1 MVERIDCPCGS
12 TDGLSFPPITLLDQE
27 NGEREMKR
35 FSLVL
40 AILGLLLT
48 SMPVLAVNTTQ
59 PLTVNMAI
67 SARAKL
73 TLGVNAINFA
83 DADPDSSPS
92 ILATENPV
100 SVTAKVRTG
109 AASTATLTHLAGGD
123 LTSGGNTIAI
133 SNVTWTVTGA
143 GFVSGTM
150 NKTTAQSAGN
160 WTGSGSYS
168 GTYSY
173 SIVNSWSYATGNYT
187 ASTTY
192 TLTAP

>member
-1 MVERIDCPCGS
+1 
-12 TDGLSFPPITLLDQE
+12 
-27 NGEREMKR
+27 MKR

-133 SNVTWTVTGA
+133 GNITWTVTGA

-150 NKTTAQSAGN
+150 NKTTAQPAGS

>member
-1 MVERIDCPCGS
+1 
-12 TDGLSFPPITLLDQE
+12 
-27 NGEREMKR
+27 MKK
-35 FSLVL
+35 FSLAL
-40 AILGLLLT
+40 GILGLLLT
-48 SMPVLAVNTTQ
+48 SIPAFAVNTTQ
-59 PLTVNMAI
+59 PLTVNMGL

-73 TLGVNAINFA
+73 TLGVNAINFS
-83 DADPDSSPS
+83 DQDPDTTPS
-92 ILATENPV
+92 VAATEGAV
-100 SVTAKVRTG
+100 TVTAKVRTG

-123 LTSGGNTIAI
+123 LISGSNTIAI

-143 GFVSGTM
+143 GFVAGTM
-150 NKTTAQSAGN
+150 NRTTAQSAGS

-168 GTYSY
+168 GTFSF

>member
-1 MVERIDCPCGS
+1 MR
-12 TDGLSFPPITLLDQE
+12 
-27 NGEREMKR
+27 K
-35 FSLVL
+35 FSLIL
-40 AILGLLLT
+40 GILGLLLT
-48 SMPVLAVNTTQ
+48 SIPVFAVNTTQ

-73 TLGVNAINFA
+73 TLGASAINFA
-83 DADPDSSPS
+83 DADPDTSPS

-109 AASTATLTHLAGGD
+109 ASSTATLTHLAGGD
-123 LTSGGNTIAI
+123 LTSGSNTIAI
-133 SNVTWTVTGA
+133 SNVTWTVTGS
-143 GFVSGTM
+143 GFVAGTM
-150 NKTTAQSAGN
+150 NKSTAQSAGS
-160 WTGSGSYS
+160 WTGSGSHS
-168 GTYSY
+168 GTFSF

>member
-1 MVERIDCPCGS
+1 MR
-12 TDGLSFPPITLLDQE
+12 
-27 NGEREMKR
+27 K

-40 AILGLLLT
+40 GILGFLLT
-48 SMPVLAVNTTQ
+48 SIPAFAVNTTQ

-73 TLGVNAINFA
+73 SLGLNAINFP
-83 DADPDSSPS
+83 DADPDTSPS
-92 ILATENPV
+92 VANIENAV
-100 SVTAKVRTG
+100 TVTAKVRTG
-109 AASTATLTHLAGGD
+109 AASNATLTHLAGGD
-123 LTSGGNTIAI
+123 LTSGSNTIAI

-143 GFVSGTM
+143 GFVAGTM
-150 NKTTAQSAGN
+150 NKTTAQSAGS

-168 GTYSY
+168 GTFSF
-173 SIVNSWSYATGNYT
+173 SIVNSWSYATGSYA

>member
-1 MVERIDCPCGS
+1 MD
-12 TDGLSFPPITLLDQE
+12 DLSFIKE
-27 NGEREMKR
+27 KGEEMR
-35 FSLVL
+35 TFGLVL
-40 AILGLLLT
+40 GILGLLLT
-48 SMPVLAVNTTQ
+48 AMPVFAVNTTQ

-83 DADPDSSPS
+83 DADPDTSPS
-92 ILATENPV
+92 ISATENPV

-109 AASTATLTHLAGGD
+109 ASSIATLTHLASGD
-123 LTSGGNTIAI
+123 LTSGSNTIAI
-133 SNVTWTVTGA
+133 SNVTWTATGS
-143 GFVSGTM
+143 GFVAGTM
-150 NKTTAQSAGN
+150 NRTTAQSAGS

-168 GTYSY
+168 GTFSY